1 MRKIKQKRAIID
13 TKNGE
18 NLKTQENLQYEMQKN

>member
-1 MRKIKQKRAIID
+1 MRKIKQKRAIIE

-18 NLKTQENLQYEMQKN
+18 NITAQDNLQYEMKKN